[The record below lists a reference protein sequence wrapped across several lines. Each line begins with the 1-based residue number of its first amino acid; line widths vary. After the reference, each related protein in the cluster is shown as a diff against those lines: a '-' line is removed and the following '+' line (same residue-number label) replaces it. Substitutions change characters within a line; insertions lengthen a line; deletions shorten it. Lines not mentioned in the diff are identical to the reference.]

1 MKSLIDTFADWFSGM
16 RDTDR
21 RRAFAGSDLWI
32 GLPIAAAVA
41 FAIIYMPMLLCDR
54 EAAMRLAVMSASLA
68 SFSWILGIWASTAS
82 DDTQETEQSE
92 EVRLTLRDK
101 LTGLLAALLVIAAIC
116 YPDIKRVVTD
126 GKPLY
131 IGVTGIAIKVIS
143 ILAVSIPIAIGIKR
157 R

>member
-16 RDTDR
+16 RNADR

-32 GLPIAAAVA
+32 GLPIAAAAA

-54 EAAMRLAVMSASLA
+54 EAAMRLAVMAA
-68 SFSWILGIWASTAS
+68 SFASFGWIMGIWASTAA
-82 DDTQETEQSE
+82 DEAQETEDSE

-101 LTGLLAALLVIAAIC
+101 LTGLLAMLLVIAAIC
-116 YPDIKRVVTD
+116 YPDIKRVAID

-131 IGVTGIAIKVIS
+131 IGITGIAVKIIS
-143 ILAVSIPIAIGIKR
+143 ILAISIPIAIGIKR